1 MSCLRQSKGLVSQET
16 VGSVGGEG
24 GEITRQ
30 FGFID
35 QVDDVNWPANHL
47 GYLDISLYSVD
58 QSGDCVVIPENAQ
71 GEETINF
78 SYEIIVL
85 DIYFSP
91 NSLSK

>member
-1 MSCLRQSKGLVSQET
+1 MGRAGNNQIVWFY
-16 VGSVGGEG
+16 
-24 GEITRQ
+24 R
-30 FGFID
+30 
-35 QVDDVNWPANHL
+35 PANHL
-47 GYLDISLYSVD
+47 GYLNISLYSVD
-58 QSGDCVVIPENAQ
+58 QSGDCVVVPENAQ

>member
-1 MSCLRQSKGLVSQET
+1 ML
-16 VGSVGGEG
+16 
-24 GEITRQ
+24 
-30 FGFID
+30 
-35 QVDDVNWPANHL
+35 HL

-58 QSGDCVVIPENAQ
+58 QSGDCVVVPENAQ

>member
-16 VGSVGGEG
+16 VGSVGGKG
-24 GEITRQ
+24 GKRTRQ

-47 GYLDISLYSVD
+47 GYSDLSLYSVD
-58 QSGDCVVIPENAQ
+58 QSGDCVLVPENAQ